1 LLVFLILVAGE
12 GSTLDDNT
20 LTFIGTLPGW
30 LLWLAQAA
38 YLLGVLYA
46 LGLLIGVGVFA
57 KGRLEFLRDMI
68 LAAAL
73 AVVFVLALTQFI
85 DNRWPELA
93 FFDLQQTRDTFPAFF
108 VTTSAAIQAAA
119 SPHLTA
125 PMRKL
130 GWAFILSAVVASVI
144 GGVTTVS
151 DALGGLLVG
160 LIAAAVIRYVF
171 GTSAGLPST
180 NRVRAGLA
188 DLGVQM
194 AELRYADDQPRHR
207 SSWSARRPMGSRCSS
222 TDSGAT
228 RGTPAERRGC
238 GGRRGIATE
247 GSNTGP
253 IVASRS
259 NTSR

>member
-1 LLVFLILVAGE
+1 
-12 GSTLDDNT
+12 
-20 LTFIGTLPGW
+20 
-30 LLWLAQAA
+30 
-38 YLLGVLYA
+38 

-93 FFDLQQTRDTFPAFF
+93 FLDLQQTRDTFPAFF
-108 VTTSAAIQAAA
+108 
-119 SPHLTA
+119 
-125 PMRKL
+125 
-130 GWAFILSAVVASVI
+130 
-144 GGVTTVS
+144 VTTVS

-160 LIAAAVIRYVF
+160 LIAAAIIRYVF
-171 GTSAGLPST
+171 GTTAGLPST